1 MANIFQRMFGGA
13 AEARSEAP
21 APAGVAR
28 RWTSPDGLSLFSR
41 DYAGA
46 EGEARLPVVCLHGL
60 TRNSKDFEGLAA
72 AVAAAGRRVLALDMR
87 GRGQSARDPNVSN
100 YNPAVYAGD
109 VAALLGAAGISRA
122 IFVGTSMGGIITMT
136 LSTLR
141 PDLIAGAVLNDI
153 GAEIAAEGLT
163 RIAGYVGKVEPAA
176 TWTEAAMR
184 ARAVNGEALPRLS
197 DAEWITFARRTWRE
211 EAPGRLTPDYDPAIA
226 EAFSPLPPGQSQPSA
241 DLWPLFTALSVARPL
256 LLIRGATSDLLKS
269 ATADRMQAAAP
280 QMRRLEVADTG
291 HAPTLDEPESRKAI
305 LDFLTDA
312 P

>member
-13 AEARSEAP
+13 EAP
-21 APAGVAR
+21 PQAETPAGVAR
-28 RWTSPDGLSLFSR
+28 RWTSPDGLSLFAR

-46 EGEARLPVVCLHGL
+46 GGEARLPVVCIHGL
-60 TRNSKDFEGLAA
+60 TRNSKDFEGLAP
-72 AVAAAGRRVLALDMR
+72 VIAAAGRRVLSLDIR
-87 GRGQSARDPNVSN
+87 GRGQSARDPNVGN

-109 VAALLGAAGISRA
+109 VAALLSAAGVSRA

-136 LSTLR
+136 LATMR

-153 GAEIAAEGLT
+153 GAEIASEGLT
-163 RIAGYVGKVEPAA
+163 RIAGYVGKVAPAA
-176 TWTEAAMR
+176 TWAEAAMR
-184 ARAVNGEALPRLS
+184 ARAVNGEALPRLTET
-197 DAEWITFARRTWRE
+197 DWMTFARRTWRE
-211 EAPGRLTPDYDPAIA
+211 EAPGRLMPDYDPAIA
-226 EAFSPLPPGQSQPSA
+226 EAFSPLPPGQSQASA

-256 LLIRGATSDLLKS
+256 LLIRGATSDLLKA

-291 HAPTLDEPESRKAI
+291 HAPTLDEPECRRAI
-305 LDFLTDA
+305 LDFLADA